1 MLKQYKFWIFI
12 NLFIVEIDTHYLP
25 KMQQKYFSRSRPKN
39 NGYIYWNVIV
49 FHVIGGSFRE
59 ELQS

>member
-12 NLFIVEIDTHYLP
+12 NLFIVEIDTQNAAKIFCEVTAKKQWL
-25 KMQQKYFSRSRPKN
+25 
-39 NGYIYWNVIV
+39 YILKCHS
-49 FHVIGGSFRE
+49 FIGGSFLE